1 MNKFYKLDENK
12 SPVECSL
19 DDFHST
25 FLRDPD
31 ARRVAKTHCGDAAI
45 STVFLAL
52 DHSFGEDG
60 PPILF
65 ETMVFGGELDQEQE
79 RYATWAEAEQGHERW
94 IQKVKAAEQISS

>member
-1 MNKFYKLDENK
+1 MECTLEEYACSDRNVEN
-12 SPVECSL
+12 
-19 DDFHST
+19 
-25 FLRDPD
+25 
-31 ARRVAKTHCGDAAI
+31 RRVAYTQLVNATI

-79 RYATWAEAEQGHERW
+79 RYSTWAEAEQGHERW
-94 IQKVKAAEQISS
+94 VQKVKVAEQLSS